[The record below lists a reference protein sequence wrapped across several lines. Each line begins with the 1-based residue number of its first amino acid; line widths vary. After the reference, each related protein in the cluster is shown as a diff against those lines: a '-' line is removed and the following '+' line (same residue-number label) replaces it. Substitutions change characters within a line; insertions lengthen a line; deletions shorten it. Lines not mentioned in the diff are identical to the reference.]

1 MTELDDLRNKIDALD
16 AQILSLLN
24 ERAKIAVRIGEVKR
38 ETGAE
43 AYAPGR
49 ESEIFES
56 LARRNNGPF
65 PAEGLRAVF
74 REIVSACRSLEKPLR
89 VAYLGPEATFTHLAC
104 LRRFGSSVEA
114 VPVETIPGVFKEV
127 ERGGTEFGV
136 VPVENSTEGVINYT
150 VDSLIDSDLKITS
163 EILLDVSQHLLAAGR
178 DLSRVKKVYSH
189 PQAVAQCRGWL
200 EKNLPRVEIV
210 EVSSTAKAAEM
221 AAKDPD
227 AAAIASEAAA
237 TLYRLE
243 IVEPKI
249 EDRPNNQ
256 TRFLVIGRKETP
268 RTGRDKT
275 SLVFSIKDRPGALY
289 KMLEPFANRGINL
302 TRLDARPSKQRT
314 WEYLFFMDLAGHVE
328 DPSVREAVEALRGE
342 CLFLKVLGSYPA
354 DL

>member
-1 MTELDDLRNKIDALD
+1 MSELDDLRNRIDELD
-16 AQILSLLN
+16 ARVLALLN

-43 AYAPGR
+43 AYAPVRENEVFGR
-49 ESEIFES
+49 LDRSN
-56 LARRNNGPF
+56 AGPF
-65 PAEGLRAVF
+65 PAAGLRAVF
-74 REIVSACRSLEKPLR
+74 REIVSACRSLERPLR

-127 ERGGTEFGV
+127 ERGGMEFGV

-150 VDSLIDSDLKITS
+150 VDSLIESDLKITS
-163 EILLDVSQHLLAAGR
+163 EILLDVSQHLLSAER

-200 EKNLPRVEIV
+200 DKNMPRALIV

-221 AAKDPD
+221 ASKDPE

-237 TLYRLE
+237 GLYRLE

-256 TRFLVIGRKETP
+256 TRFLVIGKKDTP

-289 KMLEPFANRGINL
+289 KMLEPFAHRGINL

-328 DPSVREAVEALRGE
+328 DSAVKEAIASLEAG